1 MTLEEVAGA
10 IANELLAQGVTP
22 ATFVRDRPKYMD
34 AIQAELDLYPEVQ
47 TELDK
52 YAVIGIIVSNL

>member
-10 IANELLAQGVTP
+10 VANELLAQGVTP
-22 ATFVRDRPKYMD
+22 ATFVRDRSKYMD
-34 AIQAELDLYPEVQ
+34 LVQAELDLYPEVQ

>member
-10 IANELLAQGVTP
+10 VANELLAHGVTP
-22 ATFVRDRPKYMD
+22 ATFVRDWSKYVD
-34 AIQAELDLYPEVQ
+34 LIQTELDLYPEVQ

>member
-1 MTLEEVAGA
+1 MTLEEVASA
-10 IANELLAQGVTP
+10 IVNELAARGLAP
-22 ATFVRDRPKYMD
+22 ATFVQNQSRYLD

-52 YAVIGIIVSNL
+52 YTVIGMIVFNL